1 MGAVASLSRG
11 ATLCALDIAQLGV
24 FIFGFFFLVGWI
36 AEETTKE
43 RWKRYRMLF
52 VIMAIG
58 GVAGEWIAD
67 IAVFALSEHLQ
78 TISDKEVAKLKLDTQ
93 HLATEQ
99 AEASERVAN
108 AQRDAAEANARAAEA
123 NQKAE
128 EDRVARLKIEQ
139 RFADRTLTNEQI
151 AAIAAKLRPFV
162 PQAYEITPYWDMK
175 ESMSITNR
183 IYQALV
189 LAGWTQN
196 EPQKG
201 RAMLG
206 GVVGVLVYIHP
217 AAGSKTKDAANSL
230 VSALNADDISSE
242 LKQENPTN
250 NPPNDVLGI
259 NVGAKF

>member
-1 MGAVASLSRG
+1 MASRECEGETELSSNRDYSMSLESSVSFWDALSFWLITAGVILTFVGAGASIIFRRYNHELVVLTEEHKRQEAQ
-11 ATLCALDIAQLGV
+11 ATNKA
-24 FIFGFFFLVGWI
+24 
-36 AEETTKE
+36 
-43 RWKRYRMLF
+43 
-52 VIMAIG
+52 
-58 GVAGEWIAD
+58 IAD
-67 IAVFALSEHLQ
+67 AGVRA
-78 TISDKEVAKLKLDTQ
+78 
-93 HLATEQ
+93 
-99 AEASERVAN
+99 AEAN
-108 AQRDAAEANARAAEA
+108 AHAKEAEARAAEANARAAEA

-128 EDRVARLKIEQ
+128 EDRLARLKIEQ
-139 RFADRTLTNEQI
+139 RFADRTLTDEQI
-151 AAIAAKLRPFV
+151 AAIADKLRPFV

-175 ESMSITNR
+175 ESVSITNR
-183 IYQALV
+183 IYRALV

-201 RAMLG
+201 RALLG

-230 VSALNADDISSE
+230 VSALNAENISSE